1 MRFDNKVALVTGAAA
16 GLGRAYAI
24 MLAERGA
31 KVVLVDQDL
40 APPAVAQFEPYR
52 ADPTPTNPELLQTY
66 NSIMRLG
73 AECQYFIAD
82 VSDRQAVEQLVAAV
96 IDSWQRIDIVINNA
110 GIYGDTPFENITQA
124 QWQRQFAVDVHGSF
138 NLTQAVWPVM
148 KSQEYGRIIMT
159 TGVSALFGDLHQV
172 GYSAAKM
179 ALVGLVNSL
188 AIEGEPYNIH
198 VNSLCPEAVTQ
209 MTQKHL
215 ASAIQPL
222 FSIDTLTATSAFLV
236 SAAAPNGQHI
246 LAGAGSVSHG
256 MFVEFQP
263 MYFSD
268 GQCTPET
275 LASNW
280 PELEQA
286 FPVCMHS
293 CGEDK
298 VLAWSRQ
305 SALEHHIKIE

>member
-1 MRFDNKVALVTGAAA
+1 
-16 GLGRAYAI
+16 
-24 MLAERGA
+24 
-31 KVVLVDQDL
+31 
-40 APPAVAQFEPYR
+40 
-52 ADPTPTNPELLQTY
+52 
-66 NSIMRLG
+66 
-73 AECQYFIAD
+73 
-82 VSDRQAVEQLVAAV
+82 
-96 IDSWQRIDIVINNA
+96 
-110 GIYGDTPFENITQA
+110 
-124 QWQRQFAVDVHGSF
+124 
-138 NLTQAVWPVM
+138 M